1 MIFILNFISSKL
13 ETMLAVYPPCE
24 LLYDAKRL
32 PVEMVRSVA
41 EKHAYAANGTSASAG
56 GKFPDAKKTL
66 KLIQDGDY
74 FADNQMPGEVD
85 SATLWLLNSK

>member
-1 MIFILNFISSKL
+1 MQIQHFFFDDWALVFGTLVSHSALWMGK
-13 ETMLAVYPPCE
+13 P
-24 LLYDAKRL
+24 L
-32 PVEMVRSVA
+32 PS
-41 EKHAYAANGTSASAG
+41 ANGTSASAG

-74 FADNQMPGEVD
+74 FADNQMPEEVD